1 MNCQGAPSVL
11 PGSNLVY
18 LNKIYFN
25 DSQVSCPILST
36 LTTTPETFTQQL
48 TFGQPQNGCGCGCSC
63 CDFTL
68 TETSTFTITDSRI
81 IVTAFGLSADTEFE
95 AADVTIDGFPVT
107 ELQLVSGQYV
117 ADLSGIMEEIT
128 NCPCTANH
136 ITTCQCI
143 PDNRC
148 NTPCENGGHFFLAQV
163 PGPWV
168 LGAVIILEGTVNN
181 GSRTCTFRLCLRTI
195 PGAEGGITLPGADNF
210 AMYCVEIPC
219 QTNGITPT
227 LVFDFNACA
236 SLLNPVLT
244 VTGTGEGIAVSLTST
259 LVLSPEINLQVT
271 KPALFSLNATEVE
284 LECDNIGQCDWC
296 SQDCGCQQN
305 SCGQQN
311 GCSCQQNSCGQ
322 QNGCGCQ
329 QNDCGQQNNCCSQ
342 RPQPTAYQCCE
353 TNGYSF

>member
-1 MNCQGAPSVL
+1 MNCQGTPTVRS
-11 PGSNLVY
+11 GSNLVY

-25 DSQVSCPILST
+25 DSQVSCPLLST

-48 TFGQPQNGCGCGCSC
+48 TFGQPQNGCSGGSGCSCCNAC

-81 IVTAFGLSADTEFE
+81 VVTAFSLSTDTEF
-95 AADVTIDGFPVT
+95 AAGDVTIDGFPVT

-117 ADLSGIMEEIT
+117 ADLSGIMDDIT
-128 NCPCTANH
+128 DCPCAANR

-195 PGAEGGITLPGADNF
+195 PGAEGGITIPGTDNF

-244 VTGTGEGIAVSLTST
+244 VTGTGDATAVSLTST

-271 KPALFSLNATEVE
+271 KPALFNLNATEVNM
-284 LECDNIGQCDWC
+284 ECDNVGQCDWC
-296 SQDCGCQQN
+296 SQDCGCNQEQTC

-311 GCSCQQNSCGQ
+311 SCDSQN
-322 QNGCGCQ
+322 NGCI
-329 QNDCGQQNNCCSQ
+329 Q
-342 RPQPTAYQCCE
+342 RPQPAAYQCCE
-353 TNGYSF
+353 TNGYSY